1 MHDEASPLYTEMVDQ
16 TTRVSR
22 HDIVD
27 IWVAFFSRSSD
38 IVAGRATNFW

>member
-27 IWVAFFSRSSD
+27 IWVAFFSRPD